1 MSRKNLT
8 GANRV
13 YRIHH
18 CTTGHWFYAANRDN
32 RVDLRK
38 AQLPLL
44 SSVSSIRALFSN
56 LNSVFSVTSCSKLG
70 RYQMKYEIRDILI
83 IAAVICSLLG
93 NEAHPCT
100 GIRLIAE
107 DGTVVHART
116 MEFAIDIHSDVIM
129 VPRGYARVGTTPDG
143 KEGLK
148 WKAKYA
154 SVGANGVGLPVLFDG
169 LNEKGLAAGTFYFP
183 TSAGYMPYVAA
194 DAGKTIAQWEVGS
207 WILENFASVEEVKA
221 NIGNIVVPAVVF
233 GGWGFAPEAHY
244 IVHDASGK
252 SIVIEYVSGKLNVH
266 DNPLGVITNSP
277 TFDWHMTNL
286 RNYLN
291 FSMTNAP
298 PVQLGSIKLLPTGQ
312 GSGMLGLPGDFTPPS
327 RFVRAVAFSQSVL
340 KSKTGDNAVLEAF
353 HILNQFD
360 IPKGAAREHEK
371 DEHGNVLADYTIWTS
386 ASDLKAKRFYFR
398 TYENSQIRMVDLMK
412 MNLDAKDLVKLSM
425 KGAESIKPLNP

>member
-1 MSRKNLT
+1 MRDQIRKTL
-8 GANRV
+8 
-13 YRIHH
+13 
-18 CTTGHWFYAANRDN
+18 
-32 RVDLRK
+32 
-38 AQLPLL
+38 
-44 SSVSSIRALFSN
+44 
-56 LNSVFSVTSCSKLG
+56 
-70 RYQMKYEIRDILI
+70 
-83 IAAVICSLLG
+83 IAAAAICSTL
-93 NEAHPCT
+93 APTVQACT

-129 VPRGYARVGTTPDG
+129 IPRGYARTGTTPDG

-183 TSAGYMPYVAA
+183 TSAGYMPYTAA

-221 NIGNIVVPAVVF
+221 HIGNIVVPGVVF

-244 IVHDASGK
+244 IVHDATGK
-252 SIVIEYVSGKLNVH
+252 SIVIEYVGGKLNVY

-286 RNYLN
+286 RNYVN
-291 FSMTNAP
+291 FSMTNVP
-298 PVQLGSIKLLPTGQ
+298 PVQLGSIKLLPFGQ
-312 GSGMLGLPGDFTPPS
+312 GSGMLGMPGDFTPPS

-340 KSKTGDNAVLEAF
+340 PSKTGDDAVLEAF

-371 DEHGNVLADYTIWTS
+371 DEHGNILADYTIWTA
-386 ASDLKAKRFYFR
+386 ASDLKAKQYYFR

-412 MNLDAKDLVKLSM
+412 MKIDGKDMVKISM
-425 KGAESIKPLNP
+425 KGAENIKLLNP

>member
-1 MSRKNLT
+1 MKNQIRKTL
-8 GANRV
+8 
-13 YRIHH
+13 
-18 CTTGHWFYAANRDN
+18 
-32 RVDLRK
+32 
-38 AQLPLL
+38 
-44 SSVSSIRALFSN
+44 
-56 LNSVFSVTSCSKLG
+56 VT
-70 RYQMKYEIRDILI
+70 
-83 IAAVICSLLG
+83 AAVICSLLTPTVH
-93 NEAHPCT
+93 ACT

-107 DGTVVHART
+107 DDTVVHART

-129 VPRGYARVGTTPDG
+129 VPRGYARIGTTPDG

-148 WKAKYA
+148 WKVKYA
-154 SVGANGVGLPVLFDG
+154 SIGANGVGLPVLFDG

-183 TSAGYMPYVAA
+183 TSAGYMPYTAA

-252 SIVIEYVSGKLNVH
+252 SIVIEYVGGKLNVH

-298 PVQLGSIKLLPTGQ
+298 PVQLGSVKLLPTGQ

-327 RFVRAVAFSQSVL
+327 RFVRAVAFSQSVF
-340 KSKTGDNAVLEAF
+340 KPKTGDDAILEAF
-353 HILNQFD
+353 HVLNQFD

-412 MNLDAKDLVKLSM
+412 MNLDAKDITKISM
-425 KGAESIKPLNP
+425 KGAENITSLNP

>member
-1 MSRKNLT
+1 MKNQMRKT
-8 GANRV
+8 IIV
-13 YRIHH
+13 
-18 CTTGHWFYAANRDN
+18 AA
-32 RVDLRK
+32 
-38 AQLPLL
+38 A
-44 SSVSSIRALFSN
+44 F
-56 LNSVFSVTSCSKLG
+56 
-70 RYQMKYEIRDILI
+70 
-83 IAAVICSLLG
+83 CSLL
-93 NEAHPCT
+93 APTVQACT

-116 MEFAIDIHSDVIM
+116 MEFAIDIHSDVMMI
-129 VPRGYARVGTTPDG
+129 PRGYARTGSTPDG

-154 SVGANGVGLPVLFDG
+154 SVGLNGVGMPVLFDAV
-169 LNEKGLAAGTFYFP
+169 NEKGLAAGTFYFP
-183 TSAGYMPYVAA
+183 TSAGYMPYTAA

-207 WILENFASVEEVKA
+207 WILENFASVEEVKT

-252 SIVIEYVSGKLNVH
+252 SIVIEYVRGKLNIH
-266 DNPLGVITNSP
+266 DNPLGVLTNSP

-298 PVQLGSIKLLPTGQ
+298 PVQLGSVKLLPTGQ

-327 RFVRAVAFSQSVL
+327 RFVRAVAFSQSVF
-340 KSKTGDNAVLEAF
+340 KPKTGDDAILEAF
-353 HILNQFD
+353 HVLNQFD

-371 DEHGNVLADYTIWTS
+371 DEHGNILADYTVWTS

-398 TYENSQIRMVDLMK
+398 TYDNSQIRMVDLMK
-412 MNLDAKDLVKLSM
+412 MNLDAKDITKISM
-425 KGAESIKPLNP
+425 KGTESIRSLNF